1 MSLLMMS
8 AQMVLNVIMNQF
20 VINGAIPLTQ
30 QQMDRRFNHMMTRG
44 FTELRQRQEQQP
56 IDDQIQ
62 GEDKLPDDP
71 VVEMNY
77 DT

>member
-1 MSLLMMS
+1 
-8 AQMVLNVIMNQF
+8 
-20 VINGAIPLTQ
+20 
-30 QQMDRRFNHMMTRG
+30 MDRRFNHILKMMTRG